1 MEAALGMSFAGKRS
15 LVCMK
20 HVGMNVAA
28 DCFINSAITGVKG
41 GLIVI
46 AADDPSMHSSQ
57 NEQDSRFYGDF
68 SLIPM
73 YEPSNQQE
81 AYDMVYN
88 GFAFSEKIGEP
99 ILLRMV
105 TRLAHSRSGVEQKPQ
120 QAQNEISSVKIHA
133 NLSYYQVM
141 RASVT
146 KFYWNVRLN
155 SLKPLKILHIINT

>member
-1 MEAALGMSFAGKRS
+1 
-15 LVCMK
+15 
-20 HVGMNVAA
+20 
-28 DCFINSAITGVKG
+28 
-41 GLIVI
+41 
-46 AADDPSMHSSQ
+46 MHSSQ

-99 ILLRMV
+99 VLMRMV

-120 QAQNEISSVKIHA
+120 QPQNQMSSVKTLA
-133 NLSYYQVM
+133 SSSCCQVTP
-141 RASVT
+141 ASAIR
-146 KFYWNVRLN
+146 FY
-155 SLKPLKILHIINT
+155 